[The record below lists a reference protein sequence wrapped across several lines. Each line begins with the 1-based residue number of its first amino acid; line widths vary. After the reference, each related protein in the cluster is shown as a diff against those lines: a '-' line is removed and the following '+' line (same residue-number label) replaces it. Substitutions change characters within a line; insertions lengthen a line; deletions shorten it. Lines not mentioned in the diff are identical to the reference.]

1 METVV
6 MVIMIVV
13 CFNYIVKQTFRKA
26 YFVAVSAV
34 VCALFV
40 GRGPSSSRKTRSQA
54 GSPTPR

>member
-6 MVIMIVV
+6 MVMMIVV

-34 VCALFV
+34 L
-40 GRGPSSSRKTRSQA
+40 KTRSQA